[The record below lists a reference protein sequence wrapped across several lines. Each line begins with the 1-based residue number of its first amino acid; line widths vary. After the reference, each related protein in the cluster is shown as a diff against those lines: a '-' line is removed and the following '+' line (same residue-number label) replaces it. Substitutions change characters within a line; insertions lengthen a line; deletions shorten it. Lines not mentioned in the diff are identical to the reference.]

1 MNYVENYDDA
11 DLDRQMAM
19 VPWPGHGNNNYYY
32 GNNHRQQQQHSDHHR
47 HWGSS
52 HHNDDYYNHHGRLSS
67 SAVAASHPM
76 AIPEGALPGGR
87 YVQRHHLHLTSSG
100 YHSYNYMEYAMP
112 WEEEGWVPLTK
123 SGKQKSPNQIRNQL
137 QRYIDQCRADGTS
150 NQTKII
156 EKMGVN
162 SNSFRKFMDPSTY
175 RNQWNATSNGTYWAA
190 AKLLEKVAYEK
201 ELAKVTKKSGSKR
214 KSTRDNEYDSDS
226 SDDDVVVEVVQATK
240 KYKSNSGT
248 IKKSRLELEVETM
261 RLMNTVHSVTGVQDD
276 GIVYDTC
283 PQLVKKIKDFLEE
296 TEGLS
301 KKNFLQYALLGV
313 NSNSLNTFLAG
324 KRQDQAGNI
333 TYRRAYVFFE
343 KLRIL
348 EGEPKSSARLM
359 NEIEHP
365 YGFPLEKPR

>member
-1 MNYVENYDDA
+1 
-11 DLDRQMAM
+11 
-19 VPWPGHGNNNYYY
+19 
-32 GNNHRQQQQHSDHHR
+32 
-47 HWGSS
+47 
-52 HHNDDYYNHHGRLSS
+52 
-67 SAVAASHPM
+67 
-76 AIPEGALPGGR
+76 
-87 YVQRHHLHLTSSG
+87 
-100 YHSYNYMEYAMP
+100 
-112 WEEEGWVPLTK
+112 
-123 SGKQKSPNQIRNQL
+123 
-137 QRYIDQCRADGTS
+137 
-150 NQTKII
+150 
-156 EKMGVN
+156 
-162 SNSFRKFMDPSTY
+162 MDPNTY

-226 SDDDVVVEVVQATK
+226 SNDVVVEVVQATK

-261 RLMNTVHSVTGVQDD
+261 RLMNTVNSVTIVQDN

-301 KKNFLQYALLGV
+301 KKNFLQFALLGV

-348 EGEPKSSARLM
+348 EGESKSSARLM
-359 NEIEHP
+359 NEMEHP